1 MSRRCSQ
8 LFAVAAVVVCSLAT
22 VIIGQDQRIWNGAYT
37 EAQVERGRKVSAT
50 HCAEC
55 HSEGLTGESGP
66 PLVGDV
72 FMLHWEGQS
81 VERLFRKIQGT
92 MPPESAQTMSDQE
105 RLDVVAL
112 ILKLNGFPAG
122 SSELMLKPELSG
134 FVMIGREGLAAP
146 RNGAIVSVIGCL
158 AKDINNDWMLNNATE
173 PRLTTLDKASTQDT
187 KTDSAT
193 LGTKTVRLLSAY
205 PDPAPHQGHKME
217 AKGLLVKD
225 ATGDR
230 VNVMSL
236 EMLHASCA
244 D

>member
-1 MSRRCSQ
+1 MSRLRSQ
-8 LFAVAAVVVCSLAT
+8 IFAVAVVVFCSLAAA
-22 VIIGQDQRIWNGAYT
+22 IPGQDQPIWNGAYT
-37 EAQVERGRKVSAT
+37 EAQVERGRKASAT

-122 SSELMLKPELSG
+122 RAELTLTPELSG
-134 FVMIGREGLAAP
+134 FVMIGREGVAAP
-146 RNGAIVSVIGCL
+146 RNGAIVSVVGCL
-158 AKDINNDWMLNNATE
+158 ARSTNNEWTLNNATE
-173 PRLTTLDKASTQDT
+173 PRLTTLDKPSSKDP
-187 KTDSAT
+187 KTDSAP

-205 PDPAPHQGHKME
+205 PDPAQHQGHKME

-236 EMLHASCA
+236 DMLQASCGG
-244 D
+244 